1 MSPEI
6 LLKFFASARESVG
19 QKTMR
24 LEVDEGTN
32 AKDVFEELSRRY
44 PTLES
49 IKKQVIIAVNKNT
62 GEVEKE
68 LEDGDEIAFLPPVSG
83 G

>member
-24 LEVDEGTN
+24 LEVEEGKN
-32 AKDVFEELSRRY
+32 AKDVFERLTHQY
-44 PTLES
+44 PALGS

-68 LEDGDEIAFLPPVSG
+68 LVDGDEIAFLPPVSG

>member
-24 LEVDEGTN
+24 LEVEEGTD
-32 AKDVFEELSRRY
+32 AKDVLERLTQLY
-44 PTLES
+44 PALGS

-68 LEDGDEIAFLPPVSG
+68 LVDGDEIAFLPPVSG